1 MGRADFVVH
10 GVSGALH
17 HLEVVSRCDLPDL
30 LLGGSSAGKRG
41 SEIAHVVLPASR
53 CVEVQKFDRGI
64 ARVAEGVDHA
74 RRHAH
79 KAAAPVR
86 DFLDGEVYEGRAAIR
101 AFWEYLFEEV
111 WESVR
116 MVEERLV
123 DAGDTVVAM
132 VGFQGVGRSSGAPVD
147 LPIAWT
153 FEFRNGCIARV
164 KINLDRAEA
173 LDAVGRAE

>member
-1 MGRADFVVH
+1 MSTANLDVIRRGLLMFEAADLD
-10 GVSGALH
+10 GG
-17 HLEVVSRCDLPDL
+17 LELLCPD
-30 LLGGSSAGKRG
+30 
-41 SEIAHVVLPASR
+41 
-53 CVEVQKFDRGI
+53 
-64 ARVAEGVDHA
+64 AEWD
-74 RRHAH
+74 
-79 KAAAPVR
+79 VR
-86 DFLDGEVYEGRAAIR
+86 DFLDGEVYKGRAAIR

-132 VGFQGVGRSSGAPVD
+132 VRFQGTGRSSGAPVD